1 MKGDLMADNVLNNVI
16 IPNNK
21 DAPIQEAA
29 KKTLLD
35 EDLIF
40 DDIGN
45 EDAFTDQKTIDI
57 VLHYVSYKV
66 KKDGNYI
73 PVLKV
78 LEDEELLQ
86 YQNSDKFKNK
96 IKVIKTTWATV
107 SWAINQEI
115 VKAAMKFN
123 YQTNQNELDIPAFRD
138 MRLKKLLLDW
148 DFKDKTGNP
157 VPRTNENI
165 SKLNSDLANALL
177 NKYENIT
184 NISPEQLAKNL
195 TSSLK

>member
-1 MKGDLMADNVLNNVI
+1 MAENVSNNNPVQ
-16 IPNNK
+16 
-21 DAPIQEAA
+21 PIQEAV

-40 DDIGN
+40 DEIGN
-45 EDAFTDQKTIDI
+45 DDVFTDQKTIDI

-86 YQNSDKFKNK
+86 YQNSDKFKTK
-96 IKVIKTTWATV
+96 IKTIKTTWSTV
-107 SWAINQEI
+107 SWAINSEI
-115 VKAAMKFN
+115 TKSSIKFN

-148 DFKDKTGNP
+148 DLKDKNGNP
-157 VPRTNENI
+157 VPKTNENI

-184 NISPEQLAKNL
+184 NISSEQLSKN
-195 TSSLK
+195 